1 MRLPGAAL
9 LIVIGMAVL
18 WLAANGKLSRM
29 ATAWD
34 YVKGDDSTPVASGT
48 TVKPISYLD
57 QVLRRDTLQVNTMVS
72 ALSRSTANNVPGGV
86 LA

>member
-29 ATAWD
+29 ATAWNWVTEKD
-34 YVKGDDSTPVASGT
+34 GATLDTPAT
-48 TVKPISYLD
+48 AKPVSYLD
-57 QVLRRDTLQVNTMVS
+57 QVLRRDTLHVNTMVS
-72 ALSRSTANNVPGGV
+72 ALSRSSANNVPGGV